1 MCEGVFMWF
10 RCACILMTI
19 VIYCKMSTAK
29 KCKVNGMILNVFNF
43 GNGSWFQPAPTPLW
57 YFGSFTPWWQRVLAA
72 VITRRVQEVIAGPR
86 ATTGK
91 LNSHYINLETSAK
104 LKRRAVK
111 LSGNTREW
119 CSLKE
124 LSGHIPGSR
133 AGKDVVPGAAP
144 LCPDCMH
151 PAECT
156 QALLQH

>member
-1 MCEGVFMWF
+1 MCLVLKMGV
-10 RCACILMTI
+10 
-19 VIYCKMSTAK
+19 
-29 KCKVNGMILNVFNF
+29 GFNQQ
-43 GNGSWFQPAPTPLW
+43 GHHCGISVRLLRDD
-57 YFGSFTPWWQRVLAA
+57 RVLAA
-72 VITRRVQEVIAGPR
+72 VISRRVQEVVAGPR